1 MNVTDVFKLQLNF
14 SACASAYTKYKPF
27 LALPVEDY
35 VFCYS
40 VSSLSKLEI
49 LYVSGNPLKDSLD
62 PEMFNIMTILDELH
76 LGDCHLSDLPE
87 G

>member
-1 MNVTDVFKLQLNF
+1 MNVTDVFNLELNF
-14 SACASAYTKYKPF
+14 SACAQTKYKPF

-62 PEMFNIMTILDELH
+62 PEMFNSMTILDELH
-76 LGDCHLSDLPE
+76 LGDCQLSDLPE